1 MIHTQKCGF
10 VSIVGRPNVGKS
22 SLLNALVGERVAI
35 VTDKPQTT
43 RTKITGIY
51 TSDDTQIIYMDTPG
65 FHKPKTNLG
74 ERMIKHVGDAV
85 SDVEAILFVVEACKE
100 LKSDEKE
107 LLEKASSTGVRII
120 LVINKIDTV
129 DNKEKLI
136 GFCQSVLKE
145 CEFESVFYVSAKEKD
160 GVEELIKKL
169 EGMMPESP
177 FYFPEE
183 YYSNEPE
190 RFIVSEIIREKLL
203 LNMRDEIPHG
213 TAVSIE
219 KMREREGKNIIDIDA
234 DIYCEKSSHKGMII
248 GKNGIMLKKIGSE
261 ARKDIED
268 FLDCKVNLRLWVK
281 VKDDWRNKEGAIS
294 SFGM

>member
-1 MIHTQKCGF
+1 MIDNQKCGF

-51 TSDDTQIIYMDTPG
+51 TSGDTQIIYMDTPG
-65 FHKPKTNLG
+65 FHKPKTKLG
-74 ERMIKHVGDAV
+74 ERMIKCVGEAV
-85 SDVEAILFVVEACKE
+85 NDVEAILFVVEACKDLRE
-100 LKSDEKE
+100 DETE
-107 LLEKASSTGVRII
+107 LLKRASLSGAKVI
-120 LVINKIDTV
+120 LVVNKIDTV
-129 DNKEKLI
+129 ENKEKLI
-136 GFCQSVLKE
+136 GFCQSVLE
-145 CEFESVFYVSAKEKD
+145 LCEFESVFYVSAKEKD
-160 GVEELIKKL
+160 GIDELIRKL
-169 EGMMPESP
+169 EGMMPDSP
-177 FYFPEE
+177 FFFPEE

-219 KMREREGKNIIDIDA
+219 KMREREGKDIIDIDA
-234 DIYCEKSSHKGMII
+234 DVYCEKSSHKGMII
-248 GKNGIMLKKIGSE
+248 GKGGAMLKKIGSE
-261 ARKDIED
+261 ARKDIEE
-268 FLDCKVNLRLWVK
+268 FLDCKINLRIWVK